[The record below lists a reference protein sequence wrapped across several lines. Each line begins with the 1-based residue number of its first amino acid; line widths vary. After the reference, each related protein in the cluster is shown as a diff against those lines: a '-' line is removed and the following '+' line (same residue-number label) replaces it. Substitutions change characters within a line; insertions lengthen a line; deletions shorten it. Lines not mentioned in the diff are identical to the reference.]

1 MSNWAEITD
10 SEREAAVRDLTRH
23 CGDGRLTLD
32 ELEGRVEEVYAATT
46 RAELRLALRELPR
59 FRDEPAVPRHASP
72 DRSTAGHAP
81 GHAPHR
87 RARTA
92 PARCCGAPVVGS
104 SAAILLTL
112 VTVLFV
118 TSHHL
123 LAVVLLLLWLP
134 RARARR
140 RAPVLA

>member
-10 SEREAAVRDLTRH
+10 SERDAAVRDLTRH

-59 FRDEPAVPRHASP
+59 FRDEPAAPRHASP
-72 DRSTAGHAP
+72 DRPKAGP
-81 GHAPHR
+81 TPHR

-118 TSHHL
+118 TSHHV

>member
-46 RAELRLALRELPR
+46 RDELRLALRELPR
-59 FRDEPAVPRHASP
+59 FRDEPA
-72 DRSTAGHAP
+72 
-81 GHAPHR
+81 APHR
-87 RARTA
+87 ATPTEGHAARSIPNRRARHS
-92 PARCCGAPVVGS
+92 PARHCGAPVVGG

-118 TSHHL
+118 TSHYV
-123 LAVVLLLLWLP
+123 LATVLLLLWLP
-134 RARARR
+134 RAMARR
-140 RAPVLA
+140 TPVHA